1 MIPSTTDLG
10 GCKLDPSN
18 GQDDVPTSSEA
29 KYNGRVIVALSDDG
43 SYLLATSCRDM
54 TNKIHIL
61 FDGQWRPTTIEV
73 PSKYQ

>member
-18 GQDDVPTSSEA
+18 GQDDVSTSSEA
-29 KYNGRVIVALSDDG
+29 KYNGRVIVALSTDG
-43 SYLLATSCRDM
+43 SQLLATSWDM
-54 TNKIHIL
+54 TNKIHML
-61 FDGQWRPTTIEV
+61 FDAQWRPTTIEV

>member
-18 GQDDVPTSSEA
+18 KQDDVPTSSEA
-29 KYNGRVIVALSDDG
+29 KYNGRVIVAFSPDG
-43 SYLLATSCRDM
+43 KYLLATSWDM
-54 TNKIHIL
+54 TNKIYMLI
-61 FDGQWRPTTIEV
+61 DGQWRPTNIKP

>member
-18 GQDDVPTSSEA
+18 GQDDVSTSSEA
-29 KYNGRVIVALSDDG
+29 KYNGRVIVALSADG
-43 SYLLATSCRDM
+43 RYLLAPSWDM
-54 TNKIHIL
+54 TNKIHML
-61 FDGQWRPTTIEV
+61 FYGQWRPTTIEV